1 MINSCL
7 KLPNFFS
14 LFFIDKYYYS
24 LYNNCILSRK
34 EILREGGQ
42 NMTNADLMWQLIEN
56 LIQKE
61 KELTQALEK
70 IQNNNKSNIQKQ
82 DEA

>member
-1 MINSCL
+1 MFKIT
-7 KLPNFFS
+7 KLFFA
-14 LFFIDKYYYS
+14 FCAIFIDKYYKS
-24 LYNNCILSRK
+24 LYNNFILSRK
-34 EILREGGQ
+34 EILREGGST
-42 NMTNADLMWQLIEN
+42 MTNADLMWHLIEN

-70 IQNNNKSNIQKQ
+70 IQNNNKSNVQKQ

>member
-1 MINSCL
+1 
-7 KLPNFFS
+7 
-14 LFFIDKYYYS
+14 
-24 LYNNCILSRK
+24 
-34 EILREGGQ
+34 
-42 NMTNADLMWQLIEN
+42 MTNADLMWHLIEN

>member
-1 MINSCL
+1 
-7 KLPNFFS
+7 
-14 LFFIDKYYYS
+14 
-24 LYNNCILSRK
+24 
-34 EILREGGQ
+34 
-42 NMTNADLMWQLIEN
+42 MTNADLMWHLIKS

-70 IQNNNKSNIQKQ
+70 IQNNNKSNVQKQ